1 MTESWQLVTGDRVLS
16 RSPGNLNAIIIT
28 PSSASKRG
36 DITLY
41 DGEST
46 DDPLIIT
53 LRTDSGTSNIFQFVP
68 SLKTHRGLYIDVGGD
83 VLHVLVHFSW
93 GKE

>member
-16 RSPGNLNAIIIT
+16 RSPGSLNAIVIT
-28 PSSASKRG
+28 PSSASKKG

-46 DDPLIIT
+46 ADPVIVT
-53 LRTDSGTSNIFQFVP
+53 LRSNSGTSTKFQFTP
-68 SLKTHRGLYIDVGGD
+68 PLKTQRGLYIDVGGD